1 MSSFLKAEYQSD
13 NIESSNLFLTSGATH
28 GLHLLSTT
36 LIDLKNA
43 VAFVENPTYFLALD
57 VLSDDLGM
65 KIVPFEDDI
74 LKLEKSIIDNQP
86 NELVSEKYWG
96 IFYLIPTF
104 HNPTG
109 MVLSESKMSKIVELA
124 TKYKMLIICDDV
136 YNLLYYDN
144 QGVPIRM
151 VELYR
156 SSGNVISNCT
166 FSKIYCPGQC

>member
-1 MSSFLKAEYQSD
+1 MSSFLKVEYQSD

-36 LIDLKNA
+36 LLDLKNA

-65 KIVPFEDDI
+65 KIVPFEQDL
-74 LKLEKSIIDNQP
+74 LKLEQSIVDNRP
-86 NELVSEKYWG
+86 NDLVSEKYWG

-109 MVLSESKMSKIVELA
+109 TVMSESKMSKIVELA
-124 TKYKMLIICDDV
+124 TKYQMLIICDDV

-144 QGVPIRM
+144 QGVPSRM
-151 VELYR
+151 AERYK

-166 FSKIYCPGQC
+166 FSKIYCPG